1 MDKGARNGKCFL
13 LPWLK
18 FPRLKVSGSGAFTV
32 LDKSQSQDN
41 WYNGQY
47 VSNLLGL

>member
-1 MDKGARNGKCFL
+1 MENASCYLDLNFRDK
-13 LPWLK
+13 
-18 FPRLKVSGSGAFTV
+18 KVSGSGAFTV